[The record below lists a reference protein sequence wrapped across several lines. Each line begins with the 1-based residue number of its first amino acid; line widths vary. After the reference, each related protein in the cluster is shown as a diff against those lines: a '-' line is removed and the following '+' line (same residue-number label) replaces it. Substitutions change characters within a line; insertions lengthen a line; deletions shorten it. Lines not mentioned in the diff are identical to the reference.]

1 MKYAIPLP
9 PTYALA
15 IANNDEFFPVNRVFC
30 VGRNYAAHAREMG
43 KDPDREPPFF
53 FMKPACAVVQAGEK
67 EITIPYPPMT
77 SNFHHEIELV
87 VTINKGGKDISVEKA
102 LEYVHGY
109 AVGLDMTR
117 RDLQLDARD
126 KGRPWEFGKS
136 FAGSAPIGP
145 IHLAKQTGHLSAATI
160 SLTVN
165 DQPRQS
171 SDIAKLI
178 WSVAESISYLSRY
191 ETLEPGDIIMTGRES
206 AGVPDSVHEAAD
218 ARIRIPMRSHL
229 RSINVAVAASML
241 LGEALRQTSGF
252 PAEPQGD

>member
-1 MKYAIPLP
+1 MKYAVPLP
-9 PTYALA
+9 PSYTLL
-15 IANNDEFFPVNRVFC
+15 IAGSDEVFPVNRVFC

-53 FMKPACAVVQAGEK
+53 FMKPACAVIQAGEK

-87 VTINKGGKDISVEKA
+87 VTLGKGGKDISIEQA
-102 LEYVHGY
+102 LEHVYGY

-136 FAGSAPIGP
+136 FAQSAPIGP
-145 IHLAKQTGHLSAATI
+145 IHTASNSGHLATGTI

-165 DQPRQS
+165 EQHRQS

-191 ETLEPGDIIMTGRES
+191 ETLEPGDVIMTGTPEGVGAVV
-206 AGVPDSVHEAAD
+206 AGDV
-218 ARIRIPMRSHL
+218 MRGH
-229 RSINVAVAASML
+229 IAG
-241 LGEALRQTSGF
+241 LGDILVRVGQ
-252 PAEPQGD
+252 

>member
-1 MKYAIPLP
+1 MKYAVPVP
-9 PTYALA
+9 PTYTLA
-15 IANNDEFFPVNRVFC
+15 IAGSDEAFPVNRIFC

-43 KDPDREPPFF
+43 KDPDRDPPFF
-53 FMKPACAVVQAGEK
+53 FMKPACAAVQAGDK

-87 VTINKGGKDISVEKA
+87 VTIGKGGRDIAPEQA
-102 LEYVHGY
+102 LEHVHGY

-136 FAGSAPIGP
+136 FAKSAPIGP
-145 IHLAKQTGHLSAATI
+145 IHPAATIGHPASATI

-165 DQPRQS
+165 TQPRQS
-171 SDIAKLI
+171 SDTAKLI

-191 ETLEPGDIIMTGRES
+191 ETLEPGDVIMTGTPE
-206 AGVPDSVHEAAD
+206 GVG
-218 ARIRIPMRSHL
+218 
-229 RSINVAVAASML
+229 AVVPGDVML
-241 LGEALRQTSGF
+241 GHIDGLGEIIVSVGK
-252 PAEPQGD
+252 